1 MKKIQQGFTLIELMI
16 VVAIIGILAAIA
28 LPAYQD
34 YTIKSQATSA
44 LAEITPARVLFEI
57 AINDGNTPQLTN
69 AASVGFIGVT
79 AGSGQYCNF
88 NIANPLGA
96 TATLTC
102 DLTNT
107 NPIISTANLTLSRVA
122 TTGIWTCITDIAQ
135 AKYYP
140 GACAPAAAP

>member
-1 MKKIQQGFTLIELMI
+1 MNKIQQGFTLIELMI

-44 LAEITPARVLFEI
+44 LAEVTPAKTMFEV
-57 AINDGNTPQLTN
+57 ALNEGKTPSLTN
-69 AASVGFIGVT
+69 TDAGYVGIT
-79 AGSGQYCNF
+79 QNSGQYCVF
-88 NIANPLGA
+88 AIQNPLGA

-102 DLTNT
+102 ALTNT
-107 NPIISTANLTLSRVA
+107 NPLISTANLTLSRVA
-122 TTGIWTCITDIAQ
+122 TTGIWTCITDITQ